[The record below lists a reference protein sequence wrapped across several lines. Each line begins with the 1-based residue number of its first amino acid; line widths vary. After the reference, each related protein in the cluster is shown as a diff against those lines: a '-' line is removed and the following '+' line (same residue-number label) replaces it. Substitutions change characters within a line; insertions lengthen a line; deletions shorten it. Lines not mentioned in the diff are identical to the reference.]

1 MTERRF
7 DPITGEWRTFAT
19 HRQERTFLPSTA
31 DCPLCPTKDPARPTE
46 VPWEAFDIA
55 VFDNRFPSLMADPP
69 EPAVAGGGP
78 FEVEPAG
85 GATEVIVYSD
95 AHDATLTSLGVDRIR
110 LLVDVWADRYAALGS
125 RDDVAYVF
133 VFENRGEAIGV
144 TLHHPHGQVY
154 AFPEVPPLPARELEA
169 ARRHL
174 ASSGRCVMCDVVAQ
188 ERFDGARVI
197 SQNGV
202 FVAFVPFAA
211 RFPYEVHV
219 ATVRHAP
226 SILDLSDPERD
237 AFAAILLEIVSKY
250 DGLFSFPLPYVMS
263 VHQAPTD
270 DGDWQEVS
278 HLHVEFTPFHRTAE
292 KLKYLAGS
300 ELGGGSYL
308 NDVAP
313 EDAASRL
320 RRSG

>member
-1 MTERRF
+1 
-7 DPITGEWRTFAT
+7 
-19 HRQERTFLPSTA
+19 
-31 DCPLCPTKDPARPTE
+31 
-46 VPWEAFDIA
+46 
-55 VFDNRFPSLMADPP
+55 
-69 EPAVAGGGP
+69 
-78 FEVEPAG
+78 
-85 GATEVIVYSD
+85 
-95 AHDATLTSLGVDRIR
+95 
-110 LLVDVWADRYAALGS
+110 
-125 RDDVAYVF
+125 
-133 VFENRGEAIGV
+133 
-144 TLHHPHGQVY
+144 
-154 AFPEVPPLPARELEA
+154 
-169 ARRHL
+169 
-174 ASSGRCVMCDVVAQ
+174 MCDVVAQ
-188 ERFDGARVI
+188 ERFDGARLV

-219 ATVRHAP
+219 ATVRHVP
-226 SILDLSDPERD
+226 SMLDLSDPERD
-237 AFAAILLEIVSKY
+237 AFAAILLEVVSGY
-250 DGLFSFPLPYVMS
+250 DGLFGFPLPYVMS

-270 DGDWQEVS
+270 EGDWQEVS